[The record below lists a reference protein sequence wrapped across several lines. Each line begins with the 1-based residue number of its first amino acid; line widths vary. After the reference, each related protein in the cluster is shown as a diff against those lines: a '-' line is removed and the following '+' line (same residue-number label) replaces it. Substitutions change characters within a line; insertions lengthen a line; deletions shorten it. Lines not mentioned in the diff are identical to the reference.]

1 MENGNYPEEYPALA
15 GSVHWTTA
23 QYGTLWPDYGAQ
35 VPWRN
40 FAMQYLSTGWQVIDD
55 YNDYVA
61 VRDTDEFQR
70 MSFFPDDGSV
80 QEINNVIVVKLSN
93 EE

>member
-1 MENGNYPEEYPALA
+1 
-15 GSVHWTTA
+15 
-23 QYGTLWPDYGAQ
+23 
-35 VPWRN
+35 
-40 FAMQYLSTGWQVIDD
+40 MQYLGTGWQVIDD